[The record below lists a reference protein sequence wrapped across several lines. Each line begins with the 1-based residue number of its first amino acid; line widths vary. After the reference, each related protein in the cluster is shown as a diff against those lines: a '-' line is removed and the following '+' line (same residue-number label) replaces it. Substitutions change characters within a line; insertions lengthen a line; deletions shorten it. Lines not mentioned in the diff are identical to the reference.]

1 VAPSSGLT
9 ADTWLGW
16 VWREGAR
23 LCGGAG
29 CCGGAGRCGGAG
41 CCGGAGVTKAL
52 PIVTPPAV
60 PCSSPESQEGLY
72 DVPEETLDKL
82 ASSTTTEGGRLDAD
96 GAPDISGKPR

>member
-29 CCGGAGRCGGAG
+29 YCGGAG

-52 PIVTPPAV
+52 PAV
-60 PCSSPESQEGLY
+60 LCSSAESREGLY

-82 ASSTTTEGGRLDAD
+82 ASSTTTEGGCRDAD
-96 GAPDISGKPR
+96 GTPDISGEPR